1 MSGNLAGSG
10 IKRFG
15 PVPSHRNI
23 WNQNPSGRIL
33 PEVERLGQISSI
45 AACSSVS
52 AMLTIHHHGWQG
64 ERISLV

>member
-1 MSGNLAGSG
+1 MSGNLVGSG

-15 PVPSHRNI
+15 SVPSQRNI

-33 PEVERLGQISSI
+33 PEVESLSQISSM
-45 AACSSVS
+45 ASCSSDS